1 MSQEGGCVATPSS
14 TSSRLLE
21 HVNKPVASLLVLD
34 NELPQPSNPTG
45 TSYPYDGVHLWGGDL
60 LGPLYGCQ
68 DLLLVL
74 QLEGEGVWGETRGIE
89 SERQ

>member
-1 MSQEGGCVATPSS
+1 MVFSSHQKPSS
-14 TSSRLLE
+14 I
-21 HVNKPVASLLVLD
+21 A
-34 NELPQPSNPTG
+34 G

-74 QLEGEGVWGETRGIE
+74 EMVWGVGVKTREGK
-89 SERQ
+89 

>member
-1 MSQEGGCVATPSS
+1 MI
-14 TSSRLLE
+14 
-21 HVNKPVASLLVLD
+21 N
-34 NELPQPSNPTG
+34 NELLQPANPTG

-74 QLEGEGVWGETRGIE
+74 QLEGGGVGETRG
-89 SERQ
+89 

>member
-1 MSQEGGCVATPSS
+1 MSFCSHQTLSHS
-14 TSSRLLE
+14 
-21 HVNKPVASLLVLD
+21 
-34 NELPQPSNPTG
+34 TG

-74 QLEGEGVWGETRGIE
+74 QFEGGGCGGDKGRE

>member
-1 MSQEGGCVATPSS
+1 MVFSS
-14 TSSRLLE
+14 
-21 HVNKPVASLLVLD
+21 HQKPLSGA
-34 NELPQPSNPTG
+34 G

-74 QLEGEGVWGETRGIE
+74 EMVGGVGVKTREGK
-89 SERQ
+89 